1 MAKYPQKT
9 LKTIKKGDEFTL
21 CGFTGMILGTYTVT
35 AANKTSFKAEKADG
49 TELIFSRKD
58 GKQTNAANPKYANYA
73 VDALSEEEVEAAKPA
88 NRKVKKAKPA
98 AKKGKKAAPAPEPDE
113 DENDLDEDDDEEEEA
128 PPAKK
133 KAASKKAP
141 AKGKAKKAP
150 KKAEPEDDEDE
161 DWDDDEEWEDA

>member
-88 NRKVKKAKPA
+88 NRKAKKGKPA

-113 DENDLDEDDDEEEEA
+113 DDDLDEDDDEEEEA